1 MPMRTNHKA
10 PRPERL
16 DEAVKTRRERR
27 AGWKEASERS
37 VGQNLA
43 MIGTLG
49 LTIVIPTLIGVFV
62 GRWLDH
68 SFGSGVRWT
77 LGLLVAG
84 LAAGCWLAWT
94 KIRTDA

>member
-1 MPMRTNHKA
+1 MPPRTNRNEPHPA
-10 PRPERL
+10 RL

-27 AGWKEASERS
+27 AGRKEASERS

-49 LTIVIPTLIGVFV
+49 LTIVIPTLIGVFA

-68 SFGSGVRWT
+68 SFDSGVHWT

>member
-1 MPMRTNHKA
+1 MRLRTDREGS
-10 PRPERL
+10 RPARL
-16 DEAVKTRRERR
+16 DEAVKARRKRR
-27 AGWKEASERS
+27 AGWKETSERS

-68 SFGSGVRWT
+68 SFGSGVHWT
-77 LGLLVAG
+77 LGLLFAG

-94 KIRTDA
+94 KIRTGA